1 MKEMDLKT
9 LNVEKSAVLWT
20 PLWTPQAQ
28 QPHTDH
34 QAAPELFHSPCPGL
48 LRSRVLALDA
58 E

>member
-1 MKEMDLKT
+1 MDLKT